1 MKRTLKKMIL
11 CAVSPLFLTAL
22 QINASAQS
30 IKGRVI
36 DENDE
41 PLAYANVMLQE
52 ADSTYI
58 SGAMTDTLGVFVLK
72 AAPQAAMVHISF
84 IGYDPYITAV
94 HGTDM
99 GTIRMIP
106 DSEMLSK
113 AVVKGYL
120 PKTVIKGDA
129 FVTPIENSVLA
140 EAGSANDVLEKLP
153 GVISKDGE
161 YEIIG
166 KGAPIIYINGRLIRD
181 NSELEQLSS
190 REIKSVDVVQNP
202 GARYDATVK
211 AVIRIHTIRRVGDG
225 FGFDVRSSWLQSEY
239 TNLNETVNM
248 NYRHNSLDI
257 FGSIIYSDSES
268 FQDSE
273 TYQTLSSR
281 KMLET
286 VQTGHRDGRKQGL
299 TPTIG
304 LNWQISDS
312 HSAGIR
318 YRPSISLRTSSTQD
332 FSTSAILDG
341 VLDDETNTVAEGHS
355 DPSPTHELNMYYN
368 GTAGKLT
375 IDFNADFHDSRSN
388 GKTTYNELSQHKD
401 DRILNTVSNIHNR
414 LYASKLTLTY
424 PILGG
429 VLTAGSEYSNT
440 IRYDEYLNGEG
451 YIPSAFTTIREAET
465 SAYAEY
471 IYPLKFGSLTAG
483 IRYEHIG
490 FRYYENEVFKED
502 QSRTYDNIY
511 PNASFSAVA
520 GPFQFLLNYSAKT
533 ARPHYSYLSNSPI
546 YTDRYCM
553 QQGNPLLRP
562 EMNHDVSLAAV
573 WKFVQAGISYQTVKN
588 AILETATAQEGTD
601 NAILIYHD
609 NFYKNIPTMQVMVAA
624 TPTIGIWSPRLTLV
638 LVKQWL
644 TIESFGKE
652 VKMNQALPVIQF
664 DNTLTLP
671 KGFTLNCDYSFQ
683 GKGDSRVY
691 HLQKSTNTLDASIRK
706 SFLKNALAV
715 EVFAN
720 DILDDESTE
729 IMIYSKAHSIR
740 QLSKR
745 SMRTYGITLR
755 YSFNTTQS
763 KYKGTGAGAQQKR
776 RM

>member
-1 MKRTLKKMIL
+1 MIL
-11 CAVSPLFLTAL
+11 CAAVLLLLAAL
-22 QINASAQS
+22 KTNVSAQS

-41 PLAYANVMLQE
+41 PLAYANVMLQK
-52 ADSTYI
+52 ADSTYLG
-58 SGAMTDTLGVFVLK
+58 GAMTDTLGVFVLET
-72 AAPQAAMVHISF
+72 APQAAMVNISF
-84 IGYDPYITAV
+84 IGYEPYITEV
-94 HGTDM
+94 HGSDM
-99 GTIRMIP
+99 GTIRMVP

-129 FVTPIENSVLA
+129 FVTPVENSVLA
-140 EAGSANDVLEKLP
+140 EAGSANDVLEKIP

-161 YEIIG
+161 YEVIG
-166 KGAPIIYINGRLIRD
+166 KGSPIIYINGRLIRD

-190 REIKSVDVVQNP
+190 KEIKSVDVVQNP

-211 AVIRIHTIRRVGDG
+211 AVIRIQTIKRVGDG
-225 FGFDVRSSWLQSEY
+225 FGFDVRSSWSQSEY

-248 NYRHNSLDI
+248 NYRHNNLDI
-257 FGSIIYSDSES
+257 FGALVYSDSES
-268 FQDSE
+268 FQNTE
-273 TYQTLSSR
+273 THQTLASR
-281 KMLET
+281 QMLET
-286 VQTGHRDGRKQGL
+286 VQTGHRDRRTQAI
-299 TPTIG
+299 TPTLG

-318 YRPSISLRTSSTQD
+318 YRPGFSLRTSTTQD
-332 FSTSAILDG
+332 FRTSATLDG
-341 VLDDETNTVAEGHS
+341 ILDDETNTVAEGHS

-368 GTAGKLT
+368 GTAGKLA

-388 GKTTYNELSQHKD
+388 GKTTYNELSQHQD

-451 YIPSAFTTIREAET
+451 YVPSAFTTIRESET

-471 IYPLKFGSLTAG
+471 TYPFRFGRLTAG
-483 IRYEHIG
+483 VRYEHIG
-490 FRYYENEVFKED
+490 FRYYENEVLKKD
-502 QSRTYDNIY
+502 QSRTYDNFY
-511 PNASFSAVA
+511 PNASFSAAA

-533 ARPHYSYLSNSPI
+533 TRPHYSYLSNSLI

-573 WKFVQAGISYQTVKN
+573 WKFVQAGISYQTVTN
-588 AILETATAQEGTD
+588 AILETATTMEGTD

-609 NFYKNIPTMQVMVAA
+609 NFYKNIPTMQVIVSA
-624 TPTIGIWSPRLTLV
+624 TPTIGIWYPRLTLA

-644 TIESFGKE
+644 TIESLGEE
-652 VKMNQALPVIQF
+652 VKMNQVLPVIEF
-664 DNTLTLP
+664 GNTLTLP
-671 KGFTLNCDYSFQ
+671 KGFTLNCDYTFQ

-691 HLQKSTNTLDASIRK
+691 HMMKSTNTLNASIRK

-720 DILDDESTE
+720 NILDDESTE
-729 IMIYSKAHSIR
+729 IRIYSKAHSLR
-740 QLSKR
+740 QWSNR

-755 YSFNTTQS
+755 YNYNPTQS
-763 KYKGTGAGAQQKR
+763 KYKGTGAGTSQKR

>member
-1 MKRTLKKMIL
+1 MKLNIL
-11 CAVSPLFLTAL
+11 ISAVTPLLLAAL
-22 QINASAQS
+22 SFNAHGQNLQG
-30 IKGRVI
+30 KVV

-41 PLAYANVMLQE
+41 PLAYANVMLQK
-52 ADSTYI
+52 ADSAYL
-58 SGAMTDTLGVFVLK
+58 SGAMTDTLGMFTMPAHPDGKMLHV
-72 AAPQAAMVHISF
+72 SF
-84 IGYDPYITAV
+84 IGYESYHAPIN
-94 HGTDM
+94 GTDF

-106 DSEMLSK
+106 DTELLGK

-129 FVTPIENSVLA
+129 FVTPVENSVLA

-153 GVISKDGE
+153 GVVSKEGE

-190 REIKSVDVVQNP
+190 KEIKSVDVVQNP

-211 AVIRIHTIRRVGDG
+211 AVIRIQTIKRVGDG
-225 FGFDVRSSWLQSEY
+225 FGFDIRSTWSQSEY
-239 TNLNETVNM
+239 TNLNETINM
-248 NYRHNSLDI
+248 NYRHNGLDI
-257 FGSIIYSDSES
+257 FGSLMYSDSES
-268 FQDSE
+268 FQDTE
-273 TYQTLSSR
+273 LYQILNSR
-281 KMLET
+281 QMLET
-286 VQTGHRDGRKQGL
+286 TQTGHLDRRSQVI
-299 TPTIG
+299 TPTLGI
-304 LNWQISDS
+304 NWQINDS

-318 YRPSISLRTSSTQD
+318 YRPGFNLGTSSTQD
-332 FSTSAILDG
+332 FRTSATLDGILDN
-341 VLDDETNTVAEGHS
+341 ETKTVAEGRS
-355 DPSPTHELNMYYN
+355 DASPTHELNMYYN

-375 IDFNADFHDSRSN
+375 IDFNADYHDSRSN
-388 GKTTYNELSQHKD
+388 GKTTYNELSQYQD
-401 DRILNTVSNIHNR
+401 DRILNTVSNTHNR

-429 VLTAGSEYSNT
+429 VLSAGSEFSNT

-451 YIPSAFTTIREAET
+451 YVPSAFTTIRESET

-471 IYPLKFGSLTAG
+471 IYPFGFGSLTAG
-483 IRYEHIG
+483 LRYEHIG

-502 QSRTYDNIY
+502 QSRTYDNFY

-533 ARPHYSYLSNSPI
+533 TRPHYSYLSNSLI
-546 YTDRYCM
+546 YIDRYCM
-553 QQGNPLLRP
+553 QKGNPLLRP
-562 EMNHDVSLAAV
+562 EMNHDVSFAAV

-588 AILETATAQEGTD
+588 AILDTGTAQEGTD
-601 NAILIYHD
+601 NAIVIYHD

-624 TPTIGIWSPRLTLV
+624 TPTIGIWYPRLTLA

-644 TIESFGKE
+644 TMESLGEEIKL
-652 VKMNQALPVIQF
+652 NQALPVIQF
-664 DNTLTLP
+664 GNTLTLP
-671 KGFTLNCDYSFQ
+671 KGFTLNCDYTFQ

-691 HLQKSTNTLDASIRK
+691 RLQKSTNTLNASVRK
-706 SFLKNALAV
+706 SFFKNALAV

-720 DILDDESTE
+720 NILDDESTE
-729 IMIYSKAHSIR
+729 TRVYSKSYSLR
-740 QLSKR
+740 QLSKM
-745 SMRTYGITLR
+745 SMRTYGVTLR
-755 YSFNTTQS
+755 YNFNTAQS
-763 KYKGTGAGAQQKR
+763 KYKGTGAGKSQKA

>member
-1 MKRTLKKMIL
+1 MKRTFKKMIL

-41 PLAYANVMLQE
+41 PLAYANVMLQK

-58 SGAMTDTLGVFVLK
+58 SGTMTDTLGVFVLES
-72 AAPQAAMVHISF
+72 APQAAMVHISF

-129 FVTPIENSVLA
+129 FVTPVENSILA

-153 GVISKDGE
+153 GVISKDGG
-161 YEIIG
+161 YEVIG
-166 KGAPIIYINGRLIRD
+166 KGTPIIYINGRLIRD

-190 REIKSVDVVQNP
+190 KEIEFVDVVQNP

-211 AVIRIHTIRRVGDG
+211 AVIRIQTIKRAGDG
-225 FGFDVRSSWLQSEY
+225 FGFDVRSSWSQSEY
-239 TNLNETVNM
+239 TNLNETINM
-248 NYRHNSLDI
+248 NYRYNNLDI
-257 FGSIIYSDSES
+257 FGSLVYSDSES
-268 FQDSE
+268 FQDTE
-273 TYQTLSSR
+273 THQTLASR
-281 KMLET
+281 QMLET
-286 VQTGHRDGRKQGL
+286 VQTGHRDRRTQAI
-299 TPTIG
+299 TPTLGI
-304 LNWQISDS
+304 NWQISDS

-318 YRPSISLRTSSTQD
+318 YRPGFNLGTSSTQD
-332 FSTSAILDG
+332 FRTRATLDG
-341 VLDDETNTVAEGHS
+341 ILDDETSTLAEGHS

-368 GTAGKLT
+368 GTAGKLG
-375 IDFNADFHDSRSN
+375 IDFNTDFHDSRSN
-388 GKTTYNELSQHKD
+388 GKTTYNELSQHQD
-401 DRILNTVSNIHNR
+401 DRILNTVSNTHNR
-414 LYASKLTLTY
+414 LYASKLTFTY

-429 VLTAGSEYSNT
+429 VLTAGSEFSNT
-440 IRYDEYLNGEG
+440 VRYDEYLNGEG
-451 YIPSAFTTIREAET
+451 YVPSAFTTIRESET

-471 IYPLKFGSLTAG
+471 IYPFRFGTLTAG
-483 IRYEHIG
+483 VRYEHIG
-490 FRYYENEVFKED
+490 FRYYENEVFKKD
-502 QSRTYDNIY
+502 QSRTYDNFY

-533 ARPHYSYLSNSPI
+533 SRPHYSYLSNSLVYI
-546 YTDRYCM
+546 DRYCM

-601 NAILIYHD
+601 NAVVIYHD
-609 NFYKNIPTMQVMVAA
+609 NFYKNIPTMQVMVAT
-624 TPTIGIWSPRLTLV
+624 TPTIGIWNPRLSLA

-644 TIESFGKE
+644 TMESLGEE
-652 VKMNQALPVIQF
+652 VQMDQALPVIQF

-671 KGFTLNCDYSFQ
+671 KGFTLNCDYTFQ

-691 HLQKSTNTLDASIRK
+691 HMLKPTNTLNASVRK

-729 IMIYSKAHSIR
+729 MRMYSNAYSLR
-740 QLSKR
+740 MWSKR

-755 YSFNTTQS
+755 YNFNTTQS

>member
-1 MKRTLKKMIL
+1 MIL

-41 PLAYANVMLQE
+41 PLAYANVMLQK

-58 SGAMTDTLGVFVLK
+58 SGAMTDTLGVFVLES
-72 AAPQAAMVHISF
+72 APQAAMVHISF

-129 FVTPIENSVLA
+129 FVTPVENSILA

-153 GVISKDGE
+153 GVISKDGG
-161 YEIIG
+161 YEVIG

-190 REIKSVDVVQNP
+190 KEIKSVDVVQNP

-211 AVIRIHTIRRVGDG
+211 AVIRIQTIKRAGDG
-225 FGFDVRSSWLQSEY
+225 FGFDVRSSWSQSEY
-239 TNLNETVNM
+239 TNLNETINM
-248 NYRHNSLDI
+248 NYRYNNLDI
-257 FGSIIYSDSES
+257 FGSLVYSDSES
-268 FQDSE
+268 FQDTE
-273 TYQTLSSR
+273 THQTLASR
-281 KMLET
+281 QMLET
-286 VQTGHRDGRKQGL
+286 VQTGHRDRRTQAI
-299 TPTIG
+299 TPTLG

-318 YRPSISLRTSSTQD
+318 YRPGFNLRTSSTQD
-332 FSTSAILDG
+332 FRTSATLDG
-341 VLDDETNTVAEGHS
+341 ILDDETSTLAEGHS

-368 GTAGKLT
+368 GTAGKLA
-375 IDFNADFHDSRSN
+375 IDFNTDFHDSRSN
-388 GKTTYNELSQHKD
+388 GKTTYNELSQHQD
-401 DRILNTVSNIHNR
+401 DRILNTVSNTHNR

-440 IRYDEYLNGEG
+440 VRYDEYLNGEG
-451 YIPSAFTTIREAET
+451 YVPSAFTTIRESET

-471 IYPLKFGSLTAG
+471 IYPFRFGTLTAG
-483 IRYEHIG
+483 VRYEHIG

-502 QSRTYDNIY
+502 QSRTYDNFY

-533 ARPHYSYLSNSPI
+533 TRPHYSYLSNSLVYI
-546 YTDRYCM
+546 DRYCM

-624 TPTIGIWSPRLTLV
+624 TPTIGIWNPRLSLA

-644 TIESFGKE
+644 TMESLGEE
-652 VKMNQALPVIQF
+652 VQMNQALPVIQF

-671 KGFTLNCDYSFQ
+671 KGFTLNCDYTFQ

-691 HLQKSTNTLDASIRK
+691 HMLKPTNTLNASVRK

-729 IMIYSKAHSIR
+729 MRMYSNAYSLR
-740 QLSKR
+740 MWSKR

-755 YSFNTTQS
+755 YNFNTTQS

>member
-1 MKRTLKKMIL
+1 MIL

-41 PLAYANVMLQE
+41 PLAYANVMLQK

-58 SGAMTDTLGVFVLK
+58 SGAMTDTLGVFVLES
-72 AAPQAAMVHISF
+72 AQQAAMVHISF

-129 FVTPIENSVLA
+129 FVTPVKNSILA

-153 GVISKDGE
+153 GVISKDGG
-161 YEIIG
+161 YEVIG

-190 REIKSVDVVQNP
+190 KEIESVDVVQNP

-211 AVIRIHTIRRVGDG
+211 AVIRIQTIKRAGDG

-239 TNLNETVNM
+239 TNLNETINM
-248 NYRHNSLDI
+248 NYRYNNLDI
-257 FGSIIYSDSES
+257 FGSLVYSDSES
-268 FQDSE
+268 FQDTE
-273 TYQTLSSR
+273 THQTLASR
-281 KMLET
+281 QMLET
-286 VQTGHRDGRKQGL
+286 VQTGHRDRRTQAI
-299 TPTIG
+299 TPTLG

-318 YRPSISLRTSSTQD
+318 YRPGFNLGTSSTQD
-332 FSTSAILDG
+332 FRTSATLDG
-341 VLDDETNTVAEGHS
+341 ILDDETSTLAEGHS

-368 GTAGKLT
+368 GTAGKLA
-375 IDFNADFHDSRSN
+375 IDFNTDFHDSRSN
-388 GKTTYNELSQHKD
+388 GKTTYNELSQHQD
-401 DRILNTVSNIHNR
+401 DRILNTVSNTHNR

-440 IRYDEYLNGEG
+440 VRYDEYLNGEG
-451 YIPSAFTTIREAET
+451 YVPSAFTTIRESET

-471 IYPLKFGSLTAG
+471 IYPFRFGTLTAG
-483 IRYEHIG
+483 VRYEHIG
-490 FRYYENEVFKED
+490 FRFYENEVFKKD
-502 QSRTYDNIY
+502 QSRTYDNFY

-533 ARPHYSYLSNSPI
+533 TRPHYSYLSNSLVYI
-546 YTDRYCM
+546 DRYCM

-624 TPTIGIWSPRLTLV
+624 TPTIGIWNPRLSLA

-644 TIESFGKE
+644 TMESLGEE
-652 VKMNQALPVIQF
+652 VQMDQALPVIQF

-671 KGFTLNCDYSFQ
+671 KGFTLNCDYTFQ

-691 HLQKSTNTLDASIRK
+691 HMLKPTNTLNASVRK

-729 IMIYSKAHSIR
+729 MRMYSNAYSLR
-740 QLSKR
+740 MWSKR

-755 YSFNTTQS
+755 YNFNTTQS

>member
-1 MKRTLKKMIL
+1 MIL
-11 CAVSPLFLTAL
+11 GAAAPLLWVAL
-22 QINASAQS
+22 QMNASAQS
-30 IKGRVI
+30 IKGKVI

-41 PLAYANVMLQE
+41 PLAYANVMLQK

-58 SGAMTDTLGVFVLK
+58 SGTMTDTLGVFVLE

-94 HGTDM
+94 HGTDL
-99 GTIRMIP
+99 GTIRMTP
-106 DSEMLSK
+106 DSEILSK

-129 FVTPIENSVLA
+129 FVTPVENSILA
-140 EAGSANDVLEKLP
+140 EAGSANDVLKKLP

-166 KGAPIIYINGRLIRD
+166 KGAPIIYINNRLIRD

-190 REIKSVDVVQNP
+190 KEIKSVDVVQNP

-211 AVIRIHTIRRVGDG
+211 AVIRIQTIKRAGDG
-225 FGFDVRSSWLQSEY
+225 FGFDVRSSWFQSEY

-248 NYRHNSLDI
+248 NYRYNNLDI
-257 FGSIIYSDSES
+257 FGSLVYSESES
-268 FQDSE
+268 FQDTK
-273 TYQTLSSR
+273 TYQILGSR

-286 VQTGHRDGRKQGL
+286 VQTGHRDRRNQVL
-299 TPTIG
+299 TPTMG

-312 HSAGIR
+312 HSVGIR
-318 YRPSISLRTSSTQD
+318 YRPGFSLGTSSTQD
-332 FSTSAILDG
+332 FHTNATLDG
-341 VLDDETNTVAEGHS
+341 ILYDETNTVAEGHS
-355 DPSPTHELNMYYN
+355 DPSSTHELNMYYN

-375 IDFNADFHDSRSN
+375 IDFNADFHDSISN
-388 GKTTYNELSQHKD
+388 GKMTYNELSQYQD

-414 LYASKLTLTY
+414 LYASKLTFTY

-451 YIPSAFTTIREAET
+451 YVPSAFTTFRESET

-471 IYPLKFGSLTAG
+471 TYPFTFGSLTAG
-483 IRYEHIG
+483 VRYEHIG
-490 FRYYENEVFKED
+490 FRYYENEVFKKD
-502 QSRTYDNIY
+502 QSRTYDNFY
-511 PNASFSAVA
+511 PNASFSAAV

-533 ARPHYSYLSNSPI
+533 TRPHYSYLSNSLI

-573 WKFVQAGISYQTVKN
+573 WKFIQAGISYQTVTN
-588 AILETATAQEGTD
+588 AILETATTQEGAD

-609 NFYKNIPTMQVMVAA
+609 NFYKNIPTMQVMVSA
-624 TPTIGIWSPRLTLV
+624 TPTIGIWYPRLTLAF
-638 LVKQWL
+638 VKQWL
-644 TIESFGKE
+644 TMESLGEE
-652 VKMNQALPVIQF
+652 VKMNQVLPVIEF
-664 DNTLTLP
+664 GNTLTLP
-671 KGFTLNCDYSFQ
+671 KGFTLNCDYTFQ

-691 HLQKSTNTLDASIRK
+691 HMMKSTNTLNASIRK

-720 DILDDESTE
+720 NILDDESTE
-729 IMIYSKAHSIR
+729 IRIYSKAHSLR
-740 QLSKR
+740 QWSNR

-755 YSFNTTQS
+755 YNFNTTQS
-763 KYKGTGAGAQQKR
+763 KYKGTGAGTTQKR

>member
-1 MKRTLKKMIL
+1 MKRTFKKMIL
-11 CAVSPLFLTAL
+11 CAAVPLLLAAL
-22 QINASAQS
+22 KTNVSAQS

-41 PLAYANVMLQE
+41 PLAYANVMLQK
-52 ADSTYI
+52 ADSTYLG
-58 SGAMTDTLGVFVLK
+58 GAMTDTLGVFVLET
-72 AAPQAAMVHISF
+72 APQAAMVNISF
-84 IGYDPYITAV
+84 IGYEPYITEV
-94 HGTDM
+94 HGSDM
-99 GTIRMIP
+99 GTIRMVP

-129 FVTPIENSVLA
+129 FVTPVENSVLA

-166 KGAPIIYINGRLIRD
+166 KGSPIIYINGRLIRD

-190 REIKSVDVVQNP
+190 KEIKSVDVVQNP

-211 AVIRIHTIRRVGDG
+211 AVIRIQTIKRAGDG
-225 FGFDVRSSWLQSEY
+225 FGFDVRSSWSQSEY
-239 TNLNETVNM
+239 TNLNETINM
-248 NYRHNSLDI
+248 NYRYNNLDI
-257 FGSIIYSDSES
+257 FGSLVYSDSES
-268 FQDSE
+268 FQNTE
-273 TYQTLSSR
+273 THQTLASR
-281 KMLET
+281 QMLET
-286 VQTGHRDGRKQGL
+286 VQTGHRDRRTQAI
-299 TPTIG
+299 TPTLG

-318 YRPSISLRTSSTQD
+318 YRPGFNLGTSSTQD
-332 FSTSAILDG
+332 FRTSATLDG
-341 VLDDETNTVAEGHS
+341 ILDDETSTHAEGHS

-368 GTAGKLT
+368 GTAGKLA
-375 IDFNADFHDSRSN
+375 IDFNTDFHDSRSN
-388 GKTTYNELSQHKD
+388 GKTTYNELSQHQD
-401 DRILNTVSNIHNR
+401 DRILNTVSNTHNR

-429 VLTAGSEYSNT
+429 VLTAGSEFSNT
-440 IRYDEYLNGEG
+440 VRYDEYLNGEG
-451 YIPSAFTTIREAET
+451 YVPSAFTTIRESET

-471 IYPLKFGSLTAG
+471 TYPLGFGSLTAG
-483 IRYEHIG
+483 LRYEHIG

-502 QSRTYDNIY
+502 QSRTYDNFY

-533 ARPHYSYLSNSPI
+533 SRPHYSYLSNSLVYI
-546 YTDRYCM
+546 DRYCM
-553 QQGNPLLRP
+553 QKGNPLLRP

-624 TPTIGIWSPRLTLV
+624 TPTIGIWHPRLTLA

-644 TIESFGKE
+644 TMESLGEE

-671 KGFTLNCDYSFQ
+671 KGFTLNCDYTFQ

-691 HLQKSTNTLDASIRK
+691 HMLKPTNTLNASVRK

-729 IMIYSKAHSIR
+729 MRMYSNAYSLR
-740 QLSKR
+740 MWSKR

-755 YSFNTTQS
+755 YNFNTTQS
-763 KYKGTGAGAQQKR
+763 KYKGTGAGTTQKR

>member
-1 MKRTLKKMIL
+1 MKRTFKKMIL

-22 QINASAQS
+22 QINASAQL

-41 PLAYANVMLQE
+41 PLAYANVMLQK

-58 SGAMTDTLGVFVLK
+58 SGAMTDTLGVFVLES
-72 AAPQAAMVHISF
+72 APQAAMVHISF

-106 DSEMLSK
+106 DLEMLSK

-153 GVISKDGE
+153 GVISKDGG
-161 YEIIG
+161 YEVIG

-190 REIKSVDVVQNP
+190 KEIKSVDVVQNP

-211 AVIRIHTIRRVGDG
+211 AVIRIQTIKRAGDG
-225 FGFDVRSSWLQSEY
+225 FGFDVRSSWSQSEY
-239 TNLNETVNM
+239 TNLNETINM

-257 FGSIIYSDSES
+257 FGALVYSDSES
-268 FQDSE
+268 FQDTE
-273 TYQTLSSR
+273 THQTLASR
-281 KMLET
+281 QMLET
-286 VQTGHRDGRKQGL
+286 VQTGHRDRRTQAI
-299 TPTIG
+299 TPTLG
-304 LNWQISDS
+304 LNLQISDS

-332 FSTSAILDG
+332 FRTSATLDG
-341 VLDDETNTVAEGHS
+341 ILDDETSTLAEGHS

-368 GTAGKLT
+368 GTAGKLA
-375 IDFNADFHDSRSN
+375 IDFNADLHDSRSN
-388 GKTTYNELSQHKD
+388 GKTTYNELSQHQD
-401 DRILNTVSNIHNR
+401 DRILNTVSNTHNR

-440 IRYDEYLNGEG
+440 VRYDEYLNGEG
-451 YIPSAFTTIREAET
+451 YVPSAFTTIRESET

-471 IYPLKFGSLTAG
+471 IHPFRFGSLTAG
-483 IRYEHIG
+483 VRYEHIG
-490 FRYYENEVFKED
+490 FRYYENEVFKKD
-502 QSRTYDNIY
+502 QSRTYDNFY

-533 ARPHYSYLSNSPI
+533 TRPHYSYLSNSLVYI
-546 YTDRYCM
+546 DRYCM

-624 TPTIGIWSPRLTLV
+624 TPTIGIWTPRLTLA

-644 TIESFGKE
+644 TMESFGEE

-671 KGFTLNCDYSFQ
+671 KGFTLNCDYTFQ

-691 HLQKSTNTLDASIRK
+691 HMLKPTNTLNASVRK

-729 IMIYSKAHSIR
+729 MRMYSNAYSLR
-740 QLSKR
+740 MWSKR

-755 YSFNTTQS
+755 YNFNTTQS

>member
-1 MKRTLKKMIL
+1 MKRTFKKMIL

-41 PLAYANVMLQE
+41 PLAYANVMLQK

-58 SGAMTDTLGVFVLK
+58 SGAMTDTLGVFVLES
-72 AAPQAAMVHISF
+72 APQAAMVHISF

-129 FVTPIENSVLA
+129 FVTPVENSILA

-153 GVISKDGE
+153 GVISKDGG
-161 YEIIG
+161 YEVIG

-190 REIKSVDVVQNP
+190 KEIKSVDVVQNP

-211 AVIRIHTIRRVGDG
+211 AVIRIQTIKRAGDG
-225 FGFDVRSSWLQSEY
+225 FGFDVRSSWSQSEY
-239 TNLNETVNM
+239 TNLNETINM
-248 NYRHNSLDI
+248 NYRYNNLDI
-257 FGSIIYSDSES
+257 FGSLVYSDSES
-268 FQDSE
+268 FQDTE
-273 TYQTLSSR
+273 THQTLASR
-281 KMLET
+281 QMLET
-286 VQTGHRDGRKQGL
+286 VQTGHRDRRTQAI
-299 TPTIG
+299 TPTLG

-318 YRPSISLRTSSTQD
+318 YRPGFNLRTSSTQD
-332 FSTSAILDG
+332 FRTSATLDG
-341 VLDDETNTVAEGHS
+341 ILDDETSTLAEGHS

-368 GTAGKLT
+368 GTAGKLA
-375 IDFNADFHDSRSN
+375 IDFNTDFHDSRSN
-388 GKTTYNELSQHKD
+388 GKTTYNELSQHQD
-401 DRILNTVSNIHNR
+401 DRILNTVSNTHNR

-440 IRYDEYLNGEG
+440 VRYDEYLNGEG
-451 YIPSAFTTIREAET
+451 YVPSAFTTIRESET

-471 IYPLKFGSLTAG
+471 IYPFRFGTLTAG
-483 IRYEHIG
+483 VRYEHIG

-502 QSRTYDNIY
+502 QSRTYDNFY

-533 ARPHYSYLSNSPI
+533 TRPHYSYLSNSLVYI
-546 YTDRYCM
+546 DRYCM

-624 TPTIGIWSPRLTLV
+624 TPTIGIWNPRLSLA

-644 TIESFGKE
+644 TMESLGEE
-652 VKMNQALPVIQF
+652 VQMNQALPVIQF

-671 KGFTLNCDYSFQ
+671 KGFTLNCDYTFQ

-691 HLQKSTNTLDASIRK
+691 HMLKPTNTLNASVRK

-729 IMIYSKAHSIR
+729 MRMYSNAYSLR
-740 QLSKR
+740 MWSKR

-755 YSFNTTQS
+755 YNFNTTQS